1 VAQVLEPALEAAALQ
16 EGQGVDLEEV
26 GVVQAVSERV

>member
-1 VAQVLEPALEAAALQ
+1 VLEPALEAVAVQA
-16 EGQGVDLEEV
+16 GQGADPEEV